1 MQEHCTTKYSNSSW
15 YLEPKKP
22 DFLKWI
28 YDCSLSLSGKYPQNP
43 AVKNSVPLWVVQC
56 ININICFKK

>member
-22 DFLKWI
+22 HFLKWI

-43 AVKNSVPLWVVQC
+43 AVKNNVLLWGGAVY
-56 ININICFKK
+56 